1 MSNYRVAVRYA
12 RSLFEL
18 SVEQKKLEE
27 VKIDM
32 EMLNTL
38 CIQNKAFRNFLK
50 NPIIH
55 SYKKLSILTS
65 ILEKKVDDI
74 TFKFV
79 DIVTRK
85 SREDILPDISEQFLI
100 EYRKYKKIQ
109 IVEVLTPVKLDESL
123 KKEFIK
129 LAKYYIRKD
138 WIVELSEK
146 VDENLIGGY
155 VVKIGD
161 RQIDDSVSSKLRE
174 VRKQLIV
181 S

>member
-32 EMLNTL
+32 EMLYTL

-55 SYKKLSILTS
+55 SYKKLSILS
-65 ILEKKVDDI
+65 KILEKKVDDL

-85 SREDILPDISEQFLI
+85 SREDIIPEISEQFLVQYRQFKRI
-100 EYRKYKKIQ
+100 E
-109 IVEVLTPVKLDESL
+109 IVDVITPIKLDQTL
-123 KKEFIK
+123 KAEFEK
-129 LAKYYIRKD
+129 LAKNYIQKD
-138 WIVELSEK
+138 WIVEINEK
-146 VDENLIGGY
+146 VDKELIGGY